1 MNLPPDA
8 RAIALVLSLAARG
21 LRLHPCVPRAKTP
34 LLRDWPILASCDA
47 DIIRGWAAEHSE
59 CNWGLACGPGS
70 NVWVLDVDGDQ
81 GKAALRRLIEQHG
94 KLPET
99 LTSRTGKGGHLFWSY
114 PRSTIRNSASKVG
127 GVCARAAERS
137 SIRASVRV
145 CRSYRAPCTR
155 SRLVGKP
162 GRSPRPD
169 TISRVPRYWRDQ
181 PWPAA

>member
-114 PRSTIRNSASKVG
+114 PQSTIRNSASKVG
-127 GVCARAAERS
+127 GGLDVRGDGGYVLVPPSVHPSGRVYEWVDPTVPVAEAPEWLVCRAAKP
-137 SIRASVRV
+137 
-145 CRSYRAPCTR
+145 APGPNR
-155 SRLVGKP
+155 
-162 GRSPRPD
+162 PR
-169 TISRVPRYWRDQ
+169 
-181 PWPAA
+181 